1 MTTYRL
7 YSTCGMNSQNL
18 PLLSR
23 IHLKKKWKIE
33 AKMAFGNF
41 GYYPLVA
48 WILRVY
54 SVFLEL
60 IH

>member
-1 MTTYRL
+1 
-7 YSTCGMNSQNL
+7 MNSKNL
-18 PLLSR
+18 LLFSR
-23 IHLKKKWKIE
+23 IHLKKWKIE

-41 GYYPLVA
+41 GYYLLVA

-54 SVFLEL
+54 PVFLKL

>member
-1 MTTYRL
+1 
-7 YSTCGMNSQNL
+7 MNSKNL
-18 PLLSR
+18 SLFSKNS
-23 IHLKKKWKIE
+23 LKNWKIE

-41 GYYPLVA
+41 GYYPVVT

-54 SVFLEL
+54 PVFLEL